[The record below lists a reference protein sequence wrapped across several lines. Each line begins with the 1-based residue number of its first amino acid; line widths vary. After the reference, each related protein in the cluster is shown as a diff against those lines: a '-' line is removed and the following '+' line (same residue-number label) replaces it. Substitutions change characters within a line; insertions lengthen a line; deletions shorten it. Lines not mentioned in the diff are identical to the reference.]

1 MSVFDLYN
9 GDSTCF
15 MEQVISAENL
25 DDHSTLPTGN
35 VWAMQENN
43 ANNQYYVTLSSG
55 QVNYNLKNY
64 SYGVVAVAA
73 LKQ

>member
-25 DDHSTLPTGN
+25 DDHSTLPTGY
-35 VWAMQENN
+35 VWAVQEGS
-43 ANNQYYVTLSSG
+43 ANSQYYVALSSG
-55 QVNYNLKNY
+55 QVYNPNKNY
-64 SYGVVAVAA
+64 SSGVVAVAA

>member
-1 MSVFDLYN
+1 
-9 GDSTCF
+9 
-15 MEQVISAENL
+15 MEIPLVMQQVTPTANL

-55 QVNYNLKNY
+55 QVNNNNKNNGN
-64 SYGVVAVAA
+64 SVRCVAPV
-73 LKQ
+73 Q